1 MFTRG
6 ESPPK
11 SSILWFVY
19 GRPFCWLQ
27 LSPLPDVTPKRMM
40 VTKEHPATKDATISL
55 IWCDWSSCDCRNRGA
70 LLAVEDLSPLV
81 LMNKGEH
88 RFLEEE
94 NQYIHTN
101 IFIQRHQ
108 HIYILLYMKFI
119 YVHIQ
124 QSLENISLGQS
135 NPTSRRLPGGGDLR
149 WRGLEV
155 ADWRRLSEEAK
166 LEATNQPMKNPID
179 GYR

>member
-27 LSPLPDVTPKRMM
+27 LSPLPDVTPKRIM

-108 HIYILLYMKFI
+108 HIYIYITVYEVYLCTHPTITRKYI
-119 YVHIQ
+119 TRSI
-124 QSLENISLGQS
+124 QS
-135 NPTSRRLPGGGDLR
+135 NFQAASRR
-149 WRGLEV
+149 WRSSVKRIGSG
-155 ADWRRLSEEAK
+155 W
-166 LEATNQPMKNPID
+166 LEATLGGSETWSHQSANEKPHRWI
-179 GYR
+179 